1 MFCFKIQLWS
11 LECLVSLRIENT
23 RKTQTA
29 ELTRVLM
36 KFSMCFCHNDL
47 GESLWMT
54 LNLLRCSCSDFPVL
68 TFSSTLEQRKYGKSR
83 ICLKAIHMSKS
94 SHPGLFNS
102 ALVLFSP
109 LSQPDS
115 VIYATE

>member
-1 MFCFKIQLWS
+1 
-11 LECLVSLRIENT
+11 
-23 RKTQTA
+23 
-29 ELTRVLM
+29 
-36 KFSMCFCHNDL
+36 
-47 GESLWMT
+47 MT
-54 LNLLRCSCSDFPVL
+54 LNLSRCSCRDFPVL
-68 TFSSTLEQRKYGKSR
+68 TLSSTLEPRKYGKSR

-94 SHPGLFNS
+94 SHPGLFKGLS